1 VGDTRGIPKFIDI
14 FLRKE
19 ETSVMIAA
27 MRNSIAESSAT
38 APTTRYDGRDG
49 RAFCNQNGF
58 AGARGKFYS
67 NRP

>member
-38 APTTRYDGRDG
+38 APTTRYDGL
-49 RAFCNQNGF
+49 CNQNGF